1 MTPIEKATEII
12 NKIFNAQHVDD
23 RAKMI
28 CLSTY
33 VIAESMVNEVI
44 GIIEQWMYIDLFE
57 ANENM
62 QYWQEV
68 KKEIL
73 KLKSE

>member
-1 MTPIEKATEII
+1 MTPKEKAIEII
-12 NKIFNAQHVDD
+12 NKTFNAQHVDD

-33 VIAESMVNEVI
+33 VIAESMVDEVM
-44 GIIEQWMYIDLFE
+44 GVIEQWGYIDLFE

-62 QYWQEV
+62 EYWREV

-73 KLKSE
+73 NQKSE

>member
-1 MTPIEKATEII
+1 MTPKEKATEII